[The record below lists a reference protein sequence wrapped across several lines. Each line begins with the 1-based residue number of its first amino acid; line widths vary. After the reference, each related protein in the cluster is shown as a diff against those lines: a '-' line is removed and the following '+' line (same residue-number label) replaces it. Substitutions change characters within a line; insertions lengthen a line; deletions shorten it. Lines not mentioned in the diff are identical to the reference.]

1 MKCTLIFY
9 MAHQTGYCEM
19 ALTHC
24 LEERAI
30 AVESVQTAFSAQM
43 LGELLNTSLRK
54 TPLVFIVGGLSRKD
68 HDNLANVL
76 SRGLQTM
83 TPLPHVQKLAN
94 GAGGADGYLLQTEKQ
109 TVVALPDDPRQI
121 SHMLDTTLFLQP

>member
-19 ALTHC
+19 ALTRC
-24 LEERAI
+24 LEERPI
-30 AVESVQTAFSAQM
+30 AVASVQTAFSAQM

-68 HDNLANVL
+68 HDNLADVL

-83 TPLPHVQKLAN
+83 DPLPRVQKLAN
-94 GAGGADGYLLQTEKQ
+94 AAGGPDGYLLQTGKQ
-109 TVVALPDDPRQI
+109 AVVALPDDPRQI
-121 SHMLDTTLFLQP
+121 SHMLDATLFSQL

>member
-1 MKCTLIFY
+1 
-9 MAHQTGYCEM
+9 M

-68 HDNLANVL
+68 HDNLADVL

-83 TPLPHVQKLAN
+83 DPLPRVQKLAN
-94 GAGGADGYLLQTEKQ
+94 AAGGPDGYLLQTGKQ
-109 TVVALPDDPRQI
+109 AVVALPDDPRQI
-121 SHMLDTTLFLQP
+121 SHMLDATLFSQL

>member
-19 ALTHC
+19 ALTRC
-24 LEERAI
+24 LEERPI
-30 AVESVQTAFSAQM
+30 AVASVQTAFSAQM

-68 HDNLANVL
+68 HDNLADVL

-83 TPLPHVQKLAN
+83 DPLPRVQNLAN
-94 GAGGADGYLLQTEKQ
+94 AAGGPDGYLLQTGKQ
-109 TVVALPDDPRQI
+109 AVVALPDDPRQI
-121 SHMLDTTLFLQP
+121 SHMLDATLFSQL